1 FIVDFYC
8 PSEKL
13 VIELD
18 GSIHNNLGQTN
29 ADFDRD
35 NELKS
40 MGMKVLRIEN
50 EMVFMHPEQTL
61 EIISSYFEGANQ

>member
-1 FIVDFYC
+1 M
-8 PSEKL
+8 
-13 VIELD
+13 
-18 GSIHNNLGQTN
+18 HNNLGQTN

-35 NELKS
+35 NELRS

-61 EIISSYFEGANQ
+61 EIISSYSKGQIMRQ